1 MSEKID
7 KREWRRR
14 SRRGFLALGGAGVL
28 GALGLTWIYTR
39 GGMGQQPWPL
49 RSVLRANERL
59 WRTVYGPG
67 RLGEG
72 PEAPAK
78 GTPYRVNGD
87 IGLLDELDPGEWS
100 LAVSTPGTG
109 RGNATLTMADLGRM
123 PQTETTELFRCIEGW
138 SMPIAY
144 SGVRFSDFLAATG
157 AGAREGGPKDLS
169 RAALYPYV
177 GFATPDGEYYVSL
190 DMESA
195 LHPKTLL
202 ATGINGVPLSD
213 EHGAPLRLIVPVK
226 YGIKSLK
233 RIGRIFFADE
243 RPPDYWAEQGYD
255 WYAGL

>member
-1 MSEKID
+1 MSQTID
-7 KREWRRR
+7 RREWRRR
-14 SRRGFLALGGAGVL
+14 SRRSFLALGAAGVL
-28 GALGLTWIYTR
+28 GALGLAWVYTR
-39 GGMGQQPWPL
+39 NQVGQLPWPL
-49 RSVLRANERL
+49 RAAHNANGKL
-59 WRTVYGPG
+59 WQTLYGRG
-67 RLGEG
+67 RLGVD
-72 PEAPAK
+72 PPAPPR

-87 IGLLDELDPGEWS
+87 IGLMEEFDPSTWR
-100 LAVSTPGTG
+100 LAVSTPGSG
-109 RGNATLTMADLGRM
+109 RGSATLTMADLSRM
-123 PQTETTELFRCIEGW
+123 PQTETTELFKCIEGW

-144 SGVRFSDFLAATG
+144 SGVRFSDFILATG
-157 AGAREGGPKDLS
+157 AGMREGKPRDLS
-169 RAALYPYV
+169 SASLYPYV
-177 GFATPDGEYYVSL
+177 GLATPDGEYYVSL

-233 RIGRIFFADE
+233 RIGRIFFADQ